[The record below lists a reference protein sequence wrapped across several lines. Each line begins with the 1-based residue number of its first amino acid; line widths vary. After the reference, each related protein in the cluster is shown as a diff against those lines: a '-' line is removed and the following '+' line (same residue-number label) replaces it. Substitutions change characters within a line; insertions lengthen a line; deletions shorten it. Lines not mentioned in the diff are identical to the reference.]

1 MKPFL
6 SLLFCWCSI
15 ACNAQIQAQPVDP
28 LANDS
33 VKALYVSSF

>member
-28 LANDS
+28 LANIYL
-33 VKALYVSSF
+33 VVLQT